1 MMALPH
7 WISSEVLRWLGLSLL
22 HFLWQ
27 GTVLAAVAALL
38 MGLCRK
44 ASSRYAAGVLCLVA
58 MLAAPIVT
66 YLALAQRGEQSRSHT
81 LTAITASAAKSATHS
96 LRSSSAASAHFS

>member
-7 WISSEVLRWLGLSLL
+7 WISPEVLRWLGLSLL

-27 GTVLAAVAALL
+27 GAVLAALAALL
-38 MGLCRK
+38 IGLCRK

-58 MLAAPIVT
+58 MLAAPLVT
-66 YLALAQRGEQSRSHT
+66 YVALARRGEQSQSHT
-81 LTAITASAAKSATHS
+81 LTAIKASADKSATHS
-96 LRSSSAASAHFS
+96 RPSSSAASAHF